1 MNQSAFSILDFTY
14 DNVANIE
21 DPAKHLTELFG
32 GKPIRKILL
41 VNPPDVHGAL
51 FDYDTAKR
59 GRANNYPA
67 YGLGVIARNVMNA
80 GYQVKICN
88 LNHELLKKVAVSE
101 NGAVFDFAAT
111 WKKILFDAI
120 EDYQPDLI
128 GITCIF
134 SVTGPS
140 LKEVCRAAKEII
152 PSWLEAK
159 RKVPLAIGG
168 VHVTHDVQTIM
179 NDIPEADFAFL
190 NEAEKAFV
198 RFIDCV
204 NGKLSIN
211 KIGQVV
217 VRTSGGNSG
226 IRFERKFL
234 PEGEDLDVIPPYEIM
249 DIEMHSR
256 VGTLGSWYG
265 FRYEDT
271 RIATALSNRGC
282 RAACTF
288 CNVRS
293 FNGKGV
299 RQRSVASVLDEL
311 TRLNQQFG
319 IGHIIWL
326 DDDLRMNES
335 RAIELFNGMVKRNL
349 NMTWDA
355 TNGVIAAS
363 LRDEVVDAA
372 AASGCIGLNIGV
384 ESGNANILR
393 SIKKPGTPRIFLRAA
408 EVLRKYPQINTR
420 ALLIIGFP
428 NETIRMIFDTIK
440 LCEEMNLDWHN
451 LAILQ
456 PWKNTPIY
464 DAMVEQGLLGEQ
476 EGSLKGENGA
486 DVSPY
491 QLGPYSRQRAVEQGK
506 IQQSQFGEKIGR
518 QTTNLLDAL
527 DFYDLDRVPKANE
540 LDNIWF
546 YMNVRLNF
554 SRLLRE
560 TRPIKLKQQLKWLR
574 YVATKTAPDN
584 AIILYFYTYLQH
596 RVLGEIEEAIVERLK
611 SRLEQSSYWQERFML
626 FGLSVND
633 VIRREFP
640 RMLDCGHIPDTLPE
654 NDVALFRFP
663 SETILA
669 YH

>member
-1 MNQSAFSILDFTY
+1 
-14 DNVANIE
+14 
-21 DPAKHLTELFG
+21 
-32 GKPIRKILL
+32 
-41 VNPPDVHGAL
+41 
-51 FDYDTAKR
+51 
-59 GRANNYPA
+59 
-67 YGLGVIARNVMNA
+67 
-80 GYQVKICN
+80 
-88 LNHELLKKVAVSE
+88 
-101 NGAVFDFAAT
+101 
-111 WKKILFDAI
+111 
-120 EDYQPDLI
+120 
-128 GITCIF
+128 
-134 SVTGPS
+134 
-140 LKEVCRAAKEII
+140 
-152 PSWLEAK
+152 
-159 RKVPLAIGG
+159 
-168 VHVTHDVQTIM
+168 M

-271 RIATALSNRGC
+271 RIATVLSNRGC

-326 DDDLRMNES
+326 DDDLLMNES

-393 SIKKPGTPRIFLRAA
+393 SIKKPGTPRIFLRAGGSS
-408 EVLRKYPQINTR
+408 KISTNKHQGTSNYW
-420 ALLIIGFP
+420 FP
-428 NETIRMIFDTIK
+428 T
-440 LCEEMNLDWHN
+440 
-451 LAILQ
+451 
-456 PWKNTPIY
+456 
-464 DAMVEQGLLGEQ
+464 
-476 EGSLKGENGA
+476 
-486 DVSPY
+486 
-491 QLGPYSRQRAVEQGK
+491 
-506 IQQSQFGEKIGR
+506 
-518 QTTNLLDAL
+518 
-527 DFYDLDRVPKANE
+527 
-540 LDNIWF
+540 
-546 YMNVRLNF
+546 
-554 SRLLRE
+554 
-560 TRPIKLKQQLKWLR
+560 KQ
-574 YVATKTAPDN
+574 Y
-584 AIILYFYTYLQH
+584 
-596 RVLGEIEEAIVERLK
+596 G
-611 SRLEQSSYWQERFML
+611 
-626 FGLSVND
+626 
-633 VIRREFP
+633 
-640 RMLDCGHIPDTLPE
+640 
-654 NDVALFRFP
+654 
-663 SETILA
+663 
-669 YH
+669 